1 MFGAVATKVASR
13 PGGYT
18 RIIKTG
24 NRPGDNAEMCMI
36 ELVDFNEVYTNGK
49 EVKKTKTRR
58 RKKSTATVQETPAVE
73 DAQVVDETTEKAE
86 DNSSDA
92 ESKDA

>member
-1 MFGAVATKVASR
+1 
-13 PGGYT
+13 
-18 RIIKTG
+18 
-24 NRPGDNAEMCMI
+24 MI

-58 RKKSTATVQETPAVE
+58 RKKSTATVEETPAVE
-73 DAQVVDETTEKAE
+73 EAQVIEESTEKAE

-92 ESKDA
+92 ETKDA